1 MVLFK
6 KESMDS
12 DKPILVGNLPTLRFG
27 GRPTS
32 QRIIDNMKLECY
44 PEITKAVITTV
55 GVPVEEA
62 LSDIGM
68 NYRKVVIHMECD

>member
-6 KESMDS
+6 KENMDS
-12 DKPILVGNLPTLRFG
+12 DKPIPVGNLTTLRFVG
-27 GRPTS
+27 VNTR

-44 PEITKAVITTV
+44 PERTKAVITTV